1 MKRWIKL
8 EALPLLLLLSA
19 HAYIFAQ
26 TDLEAWQS
34 VAAFLVFLVA
44 SAATGIFYG
53 HAVAMS
59 SGGGFDFI
67 GHLKRQKTFSLAT
80 FGPGPRT
87 QMVVDHIRKE
97 LVEVELNP
105 ADLDEWVDVILLG
118 LDGAWRA
125 GHRPGAIAAAIAAK
139 QARNEQRQWPDWR
152 QCNPN
157 KAIQHI
163 RASSEVVDTS
173 KGGA

>member
-1 MKRWIKL
+1 MKRWLKL
-8 EALPLLLLLSA
+8 EILPLVLLLAL
-19 HAYIFAQ
+19 HAKVFAVA
-26 TDLEAWQS
+26 DLTPLQMLLAG
-34 VAAFLVFLVA
+34 VAFLLVPA
-44 SAATGIFYG
+44 LAGVFYG
-53 HAVAMS
+53 HSVGMA

-67 GHLKRQKTFSLAT
+67 GHIKRQKTFSLAT

-125 GHRPGAIAAAIAAK
+125 GHRPGAIAAAITAK
-139 QARNEQRQWPDWR
+139 QTRNEQRQWPDWR

-163 RASSEVVDTS
+163 RASGKVVDTS
-173 KGGA
+173 NGGA

>member
-1 MKRWIKL
+1 MKRWLKL
-8 EALPLLLLLSA
+8 EILPLILLLAL
-19 HAYIFAQ
+19 HAQVF
-26 TDLEAWQS
+26 S
-34 VAAFLVFLVA
+34 VADLTPLQMVLATVVFMVIPALSGV
-44 SAATGIFYG
+44 FYG

-67 GHLKRQKTFSLAT
+67 GHMKRQKTFSQAT
-80 FGPGPRT
+80 FGPGRRT

-105 ADLDEWVDVILLG
+105 GDLDEWVDVILLG

-139 QARNEQRQWPDWR
+139 QVRNEQRQWPDWR

-163 RASSEVVDTS
+163 HVGGEVVDTS
-173 KGGA
+173 KGGV